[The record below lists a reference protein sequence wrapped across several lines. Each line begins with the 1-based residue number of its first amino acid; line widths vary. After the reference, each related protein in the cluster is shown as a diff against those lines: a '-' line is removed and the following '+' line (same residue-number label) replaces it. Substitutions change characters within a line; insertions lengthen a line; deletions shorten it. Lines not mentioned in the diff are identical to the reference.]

1 MGASHANWRSLYRST
16 NILKKDELAGEAFFW
31 SKKMAAYVRRQDEVK
46 CWIDEDGD
54 LFIRQINSL
63 GEKDFIVI
71 NPFNIDDF
79 INAIDIAVK
88 EGYQGDNDEID
99 S

>member
-1 MGASHANWRSLYRST
+1 
-16 NILKKDELAGEAFFW
+16 
-31 SKKMAAYVRRQDEVK
+31 MAAYVRRQDEVK
-46 CWIDEDGD
+46 CWIGEDGD
-54 LFIRQINSL
+54 LFIRQINSF

-88 EGYQGDNDEID
+88 QGY
-99 S
+99 

>member
-1 MGASHANWRSLYRST
+1 
-16 NILKKDELAGEAFFW
+16 
-31 SKKMAAYVRRQDEVK
+31 MAAYVSRQDEVK

-88 EGYQGDNDEID
+88 QGYQGDNDEID